1 MGRIKIPD
9 PSPVI
14 FRREL
19 VVADGD
25 INAANH
31 VGNQTYVILLNES
44 AEQFFYKRGAH
55 PYSVNQQVLLN
66 TEFSVQLKSEAK
78 LGDSLLIE
86 LGVENFHRCGCDFL
100 YRMTNT
106 ITGALV
112 ARAKFSFLS
121 FDYTAGQL
129 ADVGEGFK
137 EFFIQ
142 GIGNE

>member
-1 MGRIKIPD
+1 
-9 PSPVI
+9 
-14 FRREL
+14 
-19 VVADGD
+19 
-25 INAANH
+25 
-31 VGNQTYVILLNES
+31 
-44 AEQFFYKRGAH
+44 
-55 PYSVNQQVLLN
+55 
-66 TEFSVQLKSEAK
+66 
-78 LGDSLLIE
+78 
-86 LGVENFHRCGCDFL
+86 LGVDNFHRCGCDFI